1 MTEATRPLAGRVVG
15 VYGSAGAPWAH
26 LAYAA
31 THGAEVRVVRAED
44 VAEGRLAEL
53 DVFVMPGGGA
63 TAMAGLLAPLGDEG
77 ASAIRDWVRSGG
89 TYLSSCAGSVL
100 PLALDGDAATAL
112 PQAAALRMVDV
123 ALANPGD
130 ATLGGLASPGVG
142 RIEVRVDR
150 SHPIARDVP
159 ERVSLIHYNGPL
171 FDLTDAPESV
181 TPFAWPTGASEAF
194 TPAERFLP
202 GADEDDD
209 AREAA
214 DGSADAAEAG
224 AAARAA
230 DGPARGTATTVF
242 DRCVADGAAT
252 AVDAKVGAG
261 RAILFG
267 SHPEFGL
274 GPIGLGWGEG
284 ARLLLGALRAPE
296 GASAASPRA
305 ASIRAASPMA
315 APGWSVRAER
325 PDDSASELAA
335 AVAGELDGA
344 ADRFRA
350 IADRPPGAWL
360 DPERA
365 ASFHG
370 RDAREIWRTDAAAAG
385 SALAEAASELRAA
398 GPGLGPADHAW
409 LDDAP
414 RPDQDFGAMGLTQM
428 AQRIH
433 GMLDRAEELAD
444 AQPARPAH
452 AYDLFDAHP
461 YHLAVATYLSAAG
474 LATGARAIVTVLRA
488 RQEAA

>member
-1 MTEATRPLAGRVVG
+1 VGQVTETTRPLDGRVVG

-89 TYLSSCAGSVL
+89 TYVSSCAGSVL
-100 PLALDGDAATAL
+100 PLALDGEAAAAL
-112 PQAAALRMVDV
+112 PQADALRMVDV

-150 SHPIARDVP
+150 SHPVARDVP
-159 ERVSLIHYNGPL
+159 QRVSLIHYNGPL
-171 FDLTDAPESV
+171 FDLTGARDSV
-181 TPFAWPTGASEAF
+181 TPFAWPTGASDAF
-194 TPAERFLP
+194 TPAERFIP
-202 GADEDDD
+202 GAE
-209 AREAA
+209 
-214 DGSADAAEAG
+214 DAAEG
-224 AAARAA
+224 AADDA
-230 DGPARGTATTVF
+230 ARGTTTVF
-242 DRCVADGAAT
+242 DRCVAAGAAT
-252 AVDAKVGAG
+252 AVDATVGAG

-284 ARLLLGALRAPE
+284 ARLLLGALREPDS
-296 GASAASPRA
+296 ASNASGRDT
-305 ASIRAASPMA
+305 SRRDTSPVA
-315 APGWSVRAER
+315 GLGWSVRPER
-325 PDDSASELAA
+325 PDFSASELATS
-335 AVAGELDGA
+335 VADELDST

-370 RDAREIWRTDAAAAG
+370 RDARAIWRTDAAAAA
-385 SALAEAASELRAA
+385 SALAEAASELRALSR
-398 GPGLGPADHAW
+398 GLGPVDHAW

-414 RPDQDFGAMGLTQM
+414 RPDQDVGAMGLAQM
-428 AQRIH
+428 AQRMH

-444 AQPARPAH
+444 TRPAQPVH

-474 LATGARAIVTVLRA
+474 LAAGARSIVTVLGA
-488 RQEAA
+488 RQETP

>member
-1 MTEATRPLAGRVVG
+1 MGQVTETTRPLVGRVVG

-31 THGAEVRVVRAED
+31 WHGAEVRVVRAED
-44 VAEGRLAEL
+44 VVAGRLAEL

-63 TAMAGLLAPLGDEG
+63 TAMAGLLAPLGDGG
-77 ASAIRDWVRSGG
+77 ASAIRDWVLRGG

-100 PLALDGDAATAL
+100 PLALDGEAAAAL

-150 SHPIARDVP
+150 SHPVARDVP

-171 FDLTDAPESV
+171 FDLAGAPDTV
-181 TPFAWPTGASEAF
+181 TPFAWPVAASEAF

-202 GADEDDD
+202 AGDGAGDG
-209 AREAA
+209 AA
-214 DGSADAAEAG
+214 DGVVDVRADDA
-224 AAARAA
+224 
-230 DGPARGTATTVF
+230 ATTVF
-242 DRCVADGAAT
+242 ERCVAAGAAT
-252 AVDAKVGAG
+252 ALDAKVGAG

-284 ARLLLGALRAPE
+284 AGLLLGALRAPD
-296 GASAASPRA
+296 GASTASRRDASPA
-305 ASIRAASPMA
+305 D
-315 APGWSVRAER
+315 PGWSVRPDR
-325 PDDSASELAA
+325 PDRGASELAIS
-335 AVAGELDGA
+335 VAGQLDSA

-360 DPERA
+360 EPERA

-370 RDAREIWRTDAAAAG
+370 RDARAIWR
-385 SALAEAASELRAA
+385 
-398 GPGLGPADHAW
+398 
-409 LDDAP
+409 
-414 RPDQDFGAMGLTQM
+414 
-428 AQRIH
+428 
-433 GMLDRAEELAD
+433 
-444 AQPARPAH
+444 
-452 AYDLFDAHP
+452 
-461 YHLAVATYLSAAG
+461 
-474 LATGARAIVTVLRA
+474 
-488 RQEAA
+488 